1 VLNRTEVLGQGA
13 AWAVLHKHIF
23 APWRGVSDSVTRRR
37 GAGGG
42 EGMGAI
48 EATLDAIAAACGGAC
63 QVVAICG
70 RNKKLARRL
79 QGRCAAAPARPVAC
93 VKGAVRF

>member
-1 VLNRTEVLGQGA
+1 
-13 AWAVLHKHIF
+13 
-23 APWRGVSDSVTRRR
+23 
-37 GAGGG
+37 
-42 EGMGAI
+42 MGAI

-79 QGRCAAAPARPVAC
+79 HSRRAPALHSTLVWRRARHQLALVFLVAL
-93 VKGAVRF
+93 A

>member
-1 VLNRTEVLGQGA
+1 MCYA
-13 AWAVLHKHIF
+13 
-23 APWRGVSDSVTRRR
+23 

-48 EATLDAIAAACGGAC
+48 EATLDAIATACGGAC

-70 RNKKLARRL
+70 RNKRLVRRL
-79 QGRCAAAPARPVAC
+79 EDRRAPLTPLYMCGNIRL
-93 VKGAVRF
+93 

>member
-1 VLNRTEVLGQGA
+1 MLQVRQMSAL
-13 AWAVLHKHIF
+13 
-23 APWRGVSDSVTRRR
+23 
-37 GAGGG
+37 AGGG

-48 EATLDAIAAACGGAC
+48 EATLDAIATACGGAC

-79 QGRCAAAPARPVAC
+79 QNRRACANHDSPILVP
-93 VKGAVRF
+93 